1 MKTEASRRPF
11 KFLVVFSLFVS
22 FLPINTNKSVAA
34 TYGAPSAPQSIIQTA
49 NASGVTL
56 TWSAPATGTPNS
68 YVIEKSTD
76 GTSWSSVTSVSSGT
90 TSYLISSGLS
100 PSTSYFFRIA
110 AVSSGTQGAY
120 GYPWTKLYGTT
131 TAVRDGSGNIVY
143 ESSFGITAG
152 DAFST
157 ASSSFSRVRYRFA
170 TTINAVSRYAD
181 LDFYKWSTDKTAAS
195 VSPSITNLRIPSTSG
210 TSSQFTI
217 QANVTDLNVYSNSS
231 SVSSG
236 YGMTGRLEIWPWN
249 YGTALSGLSPA
260 GNSGNYDYDDTP
272 SGDSGYG
279 SFQVH
284 DLDAYKPVFVWNR
297 HGDGPEIAYGKNP
310 ADHPDWTFCKTG
322 SGSSFCP
329 APSAFSLQIYVN
341 SPITTSAV
349 ITPANTAVPTIS
361 GTTTFGETI
370 TSTTG
375 TWSNSPTSYTYQWS
389 RSATSGGSY
398 TSIPTAINSTY
409 RLEAADVGQYLK
421 VTVTATNASGS
432 ASATSAATAQITKAT
447 PTFSAWSNVTK
458 TFGDANYTVTAPTV
472 TGSIP
477 GSFSYSSSNT
487 GVISISSSTFTVAG
501 GGSTT
506 ITATFTPTDTV
517 NYNSATTT
525 NTVTVNKA
533 PQTAITITTTT
544 ATYGSTLT
552 LASTGGSTGGTY
564 TYTKVSGNCTLS
576 GAVLTPT
583 ATGSCVVQSSLATD
597 ANYLAETSTATT
609 ITISSGTV
617 SASLTL
623 EPGNLIFRQAKN
635 ITAVATVAG
644 KITFRVAGKI
654 LPGCKNK
661 SVSAGNSFTAICS
674 YRPSNHS
681 YVTITATLNPT
692 DSYYVGTVTN
702 SAQYLVTRR
711 VGPRVP

>member
-272 SGDSGYG
+272 TGDSGYG

-329 APSAFSLQIYVN
+329 PPSAFSLQIYVN

-533 PQTAITITTTT
+533 SQTAITITTTT

>member
-22 FLPINTNKSVAA
+22 FLPINTSKSVAA

-272 SGDSGYG
+272 TGDSGYG

-361 GTTTFGETI
+361 GTTTFGETL

>member
-152 DAFST
+152 DAFSN

-361 GTTTFGETI
+361 GTTTFGETL

>member
-272 SGDSGYG
+272 TGDSGYG

-361 GTTTFGETI
+361 GTTTFGETL

>member
-22 FLPINTNKSVAA
+22 FLPINTSKSVAA

-349 ITPANTAVPTIS
+349 ITPANTAVSTIS
-361 GTTTFGETI
+361 GTTTFGETL

>member
-22 FLPINTNKSVAA
+22 FLPINTSKSVAA
-34 TYGAPSAPQSIIQTA
+34 TYGAPSAPQSITQTA

-272 SGDSGYG
+272 TGDSGYG

-361 GTTTFGETI
+361 GTTTFGETL

>member
-1 MKTEASRRPF
+1 
-11 KFLVVFSLFVS
+11 
-22 FLPINTNKSVAA
+22 
-34 TYGAPSAPQSIIQTA
+34 
-49 NASGVTL
+49 VTL

-152 DAFST
+152 DAFSN

-487 GVISISSSTFTVAG
+487 GVISISSSIFTVAG

>member
-22 FLPINTNKSVAA
+22 FLPINTSKSVAA

-361 GTTTFGETI
+361 GTTTFGETL

>member
-349 ITPANTAVPTIS
+349 ITPANTAVSTIS
-361 GTTTFGETI
+361 GTTTFGETL